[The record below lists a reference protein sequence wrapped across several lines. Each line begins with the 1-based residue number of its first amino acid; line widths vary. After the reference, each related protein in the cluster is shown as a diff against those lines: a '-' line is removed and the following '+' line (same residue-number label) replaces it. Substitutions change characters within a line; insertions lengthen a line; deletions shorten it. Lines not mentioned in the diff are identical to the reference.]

1 MTNDSGATTNIIQQ
15 AVAGRAVIVW
25 GVGTHTRRLLAND
38 VLRHSDISAFIYSNP
53 KYQGQAL
60 VGIPVLSPDGLAD
73 HREPILIS
81 SYSLQEEIS
90 AEIRDR
96 LRLSNELILLYNKNN
111 KERVS
116 HG

>member
-15 AVAGRAVIVW
+15 AVAGGVIVW
-25 GVGTHTRRLLAND
+25 GVGTPTRRLLAND
-38 VLRHSDISAFIYSNP
+38 VLRHSDISAFIDSNP

-81 SYSLQEEIS
+81 SYALQEEIS

-96 LRLSNELILLYNKNN
+96 LRLSNKLILLYNKNN